1 MGSGELPTLSTAL
14 RAVASPALSGSGVK
28 VTGVVAALPAEAR
41 CARDGRSHA
50 SERAPE
56 LLVRVSGIGGERA
69 ARAARQLLEAGAEA
83 LLCFG
88 VGGALDPALRCG
100 DIVLATEVL
109 SAAGG
114 DSAPSIAAAKLSR
127 IPTAPEWRQGLLD
140 RLAGLGPV
148 HVGAVVTS
156 DELIDTAE
164 RKQQLFRQSG
174 AVAVDM
180 ESAAVAR
187 LAQQRNVPFM
197 ALRVIADTA
206 QDSLPSALHSALGTG
221 AAFPRGANFWW
232 SLLSAPSGWP
242 GLARLG
248 RRFQRAR
255 GVLARCGR
263 AGVSW
268 AQCSG
273 GVHST

>member
-1 MGSGELPTLSTAL
+1 MRAGRAPTA
-14 RAVASPALSGSGVK
+14 
-28 VTGVVAALPAEAR
+28 
-41 CARDGRSHA
+41 
-50 SERAPE
+50 ERAPE

-100 DIVLATEVL
+100 DIVLAREVL
-109 SAAGG
+109 SRAAGELA
-114 DSAPSIAAAKLSR
+114 SSTAPAACSRIEAAA
-127 IPTAPEWRQGLLD
+127 EWRQGLVD
-140 RLAGLGPV
+140 RLTGLGPV
-148 HVGAVVTS
+148 HVGAILTS
-156 DELIDTAE
+156 DELVDRAE
-164 RKQQLFRQSG
+164 RKQQLFRQNG
-174 AVAVDM
+174 ALAVDM

-187 LAQQRNVPFM
+187 LAQQRGVPFM

-206 QDSLPSALHSALGTG
+206 QDSLPRALHSALGDG
-221 AAFPRGANFWW
+221 SAFPHGAHFWW
-232 SLLSAPSGWP
+232 SLLSAPSGWA

-248 RRFQRAR
+248 RRYQRAR
-255 GVLARCGR
+255 GVLAQCGR

-273 GVHST
+273 VGLST